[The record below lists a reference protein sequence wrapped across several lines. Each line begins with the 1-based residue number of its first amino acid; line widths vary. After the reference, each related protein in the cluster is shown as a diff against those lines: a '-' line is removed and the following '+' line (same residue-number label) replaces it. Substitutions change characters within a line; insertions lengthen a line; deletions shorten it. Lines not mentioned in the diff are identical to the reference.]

1 MKGLTMTKS
10 IEDYPELNNWVEG
23 EVDVSCNA
31 TGENFFPF
39 FHYEPTSEK
48 LIKMQATIDAQQ
60 ERISELEKFARVAN
74 RFAVGLAPI
83 LQSEGYHGLVEN
95 CQDLNE
101 RVLKLLNK
109 ESK

>member
-1 MKGLTMTKS
+1 MNKQQ
-10 IEDYPELNNWVEG
+10 IEDYPELEEWLDNSAYNPAPDFLYDQGNFYIER
-23 EVDVSCNA
+23 EV
-31 TGENFFPF
+31 TK
-39 FHYEPTSEK
+39 EK
-48 LIKMQATIDAQQ
+48 LLEMQATIDAQQ